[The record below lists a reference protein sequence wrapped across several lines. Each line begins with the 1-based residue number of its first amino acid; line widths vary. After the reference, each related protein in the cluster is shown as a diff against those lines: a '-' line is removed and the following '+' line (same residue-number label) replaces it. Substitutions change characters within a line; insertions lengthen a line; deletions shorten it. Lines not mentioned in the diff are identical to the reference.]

1 MSNTLKVDTTALE
14 TYTTRYNTHLLIFD
28 TERRHAQTKVTT
40 IISTLSK
47 FISDHTNSINQTQAL
62 LAKITGLCNSVK
74 SDLVSYKADLQSAK
88 SKLNSELKQYS
99 VQAKLGDSERTA
111 AAKDVSRADNNVA
124 KYYPLIASSEKDLSS
139 LQALIEKIQI
149 EIKSTYAQL
158 VRAIQIK
165 GQLENYNSL
174 DMAQLH
180 VVFRGLRL
188 VDKVKEFR
196 VNVING
202 DKNAASILNTGLP
215 DENWFQSKEALEMKN
230 FFNDPAS
237 AEFRKAAQNKISAQG
252 DFLYD
257 VANPGILAA
266 EKSATAKVYVSA
278 VASSKPNPTMNPDTK
293 YTSTAHGAAQ
303 ETKTTPHPTMNPDTK
318 YTSTAH
324 GPAHETTPSAKPL
337 DPIFKS
343 KVEPEKLNEE
353 PFKPIFENLSHKTTP
368 HPTMNPDTKY
378 TSTAHGPAQETK
390 TTPHPTMNPDTKYT
404 STAHG
409 AAQETKT
416 TPHPTMNPDTKYTST
431 AHGPAHETTPSAK
444 PLEPIIKS
452 KVGPDKYTQ
461 NGPSRYADGSNPA
474 EDTWQDNLP
483 GDF

>member
-266 EKSATAKVYVSA
+266 EKSATAKVYVST
-278 VASSKPNPTMNPDTK
+278 VASSSPSATR
-293 YTSTAHGAAQ
+293 YTSTT
-303 ETKTTPHPTMNPDTK
+303 EK
-318 YTSTAH
+318 
-324 GPAHETTPSAKPL
+324 TPSAKPL
-337 DPIFKS
+337 EPIFKS

-368 HPTMNPDTKY
+368 NPTMNPDTKY
-378 TSTAHGPAQETK
+378 TSTAHGPAQETTP
-390 TTPHPTMNPDTKYT
+390 TTN
-404 STAHG
+404 
-409 AAQETKT
+409 
-416 TPHPTMNPDTKYTST
+416 PTMNPDTKYTST
-431 AHGPAHETTPSAK
+431 AHGPAHETNPSATRFASTTETTPSAK
-444 PLEPIIKS
+444 PLDPIIKS